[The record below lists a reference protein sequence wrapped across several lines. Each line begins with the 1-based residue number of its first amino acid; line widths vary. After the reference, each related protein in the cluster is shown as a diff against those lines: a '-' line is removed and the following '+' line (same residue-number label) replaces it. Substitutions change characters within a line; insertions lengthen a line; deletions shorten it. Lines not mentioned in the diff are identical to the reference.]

1 MQIKKGDWTS
11 FTKTTPGDFS
21 LVLAVDLQRV
31 PRESLTPGG
40 IPSLLV
46 TVLEWTNVRR
56 GVTRYP
62 RTPSKTRNG
71 SSIMIQNPKDII
83 PSLGFPGVRV
93 KSWQCEVMIALAGC
107 DVIRIYDNGPRV
119 YLQAFGGLTL
129 IYGIY
134 SSTTSNAF
142 RQVSSDHPL

>member
-1 MQIKKGDWTS
+1 M
-11 FTKTTPGDFS
+11 
-21 LVLAVDLQRV
+21 DLQLV

-40 IPSLLV
+40 IPFLLV
-46 TVLEWTNVRR
+46 TTLEWTNARL

-62 RTPSKTRNG
+62 RTPSKTQNG
-71 SSIMIQNPKDII
+71 SSIMIRNPKDII
-83 PSLGFPGVRV
+83 PLLGFPGVRV

-107 DVIRIYDNGPRV
+107 DVIRVYDNGPRV
-119 YLQAFGGLTL
+119 CLQDFGGLTL

-142 RQVSSDHPL
+142 RQVPSDHPP